1 MVKVRIMVWCV
12 VFLVCSVGLSL
23 FAAQGVINVNT
34 ATAEQFTMLP
44 GIGEKTAQA
53 IVSYRQANGPF
64 KTIDE
69 VSKVKG
75 VSKKKLDK
83 IRQNSPAGAEHLP
96 PRPKQARKKPET
108 EIVTTIPGER
118 LERNPPVRL

>member
-44 GIGEKTAQA
+44 GIVEKTAQA

-83 IRQNSPAGAEHLP
+83 IRPNLSLQGQNTYLP
-96 PRPKQARKKPET
+96 DQKQARKKPSKQKS
-108 EIVTTIPGER
+108 
-118 LERNPPVRL
+118 